1 MARRRL
7 TLPDPERLAAAA
19 PAMPAPETK
28 SMFPPVGAPP
38 IARVAGDSAASA
50 ALAEMAGEMARARDE
65 GRMILTLPLEA
76 VDEAYLV
83 RDRLAADPE
92 DLAALMQSIAAR
104 GQQVPVEVVALEPG
118 RYGLITGWR
127 RLTALRRLAA
137 EHPAEPRFARVLAVQ
152 RRPETAADAYLAMI
166 EENEIRVGLSYYER
180 ARIVARAAERGVF
193 PDTAAALSHLFATA
207 SRAKR
212 SKIGSFLRLHGALDD
227 ALRFAAAIPERLG
240 LALVKALDTDPGLAE
255 RLRRRLAAAAPAT
268 PDEELALLAAAL
280 KRPAKAAPADQV
292 WAEQVTRGVH
302 MSVARGR
309 IVLEGPDVTAL
320 LQARLLTWL
329 RGG

>member
-7 TLPDPERLAAAA
+7 TLPDPDRLAAAPA
-19 PAMPAPETK
+19 AMPVLETK
-28 SMFPPVGAPP
+28 AMFPPVGAPP
-38 IARVAGDSAASA
+38 IARIAGDTAATA
-50 ALAEMAGEMARARDE
+50 ALAEMAGEVARARDE
-65 GRMILTLPLEA
+65 GRLIQALPLAA
-76 VDEAYLV
+76 VDEAYLM
-83 RDRLAADPE
+83 RDRIAADPE
-92 DLAALMQSIAAR
+92 ELAALMQSIAAR

-137 EHPAEPRFARVLAVQ
+137 EHPEAARFASVLAVQ
-152 RRPETAADAYLAMI
+152 RQPETAADAYLAMI

-193 PDTAAALSHLFATA
+193 PDTATALAQLFASA

-212 SKIGSFLRLHGALDD
+212 SKIGSFLRLHAALDD

-240 LALVKALDTDPGLAE
+240 LALVKLLDSDPAAAA

-268 PDEELALLAAAL
+268 AAAELAVLAAAV
-280 KRPAKAAPADQV
+280 KRPPAPPPDDV
-292 WAEQVTRGVH
+292 WAEQATPGVH
-302 MSVARGR
+302 MAVSRGR
-309 IVLEGPDVTAL
+309 IVLEGPDVTGL
-320 LQARLLTWL
+320 LQMRLLSWL
-329 RGG
+329 RSR